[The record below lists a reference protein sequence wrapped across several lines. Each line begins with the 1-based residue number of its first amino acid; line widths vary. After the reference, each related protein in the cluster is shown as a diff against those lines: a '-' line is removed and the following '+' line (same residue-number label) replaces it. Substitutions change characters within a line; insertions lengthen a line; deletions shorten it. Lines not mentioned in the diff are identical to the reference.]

1 MSKTRNTVIFII
13 ITILLILSI
22 MLNVSMAKHLKD
34 VFIYNSQCVVNV
46 ADYNQD
52 IQEII
57 NGNADNDS
65 KNRTLFN
72 VKQQWDN
79 LTGFLINAKR
89 YSINS
94 SLLSDNLSKVNGT
107 MIRISD
113 TLQSL
118 LLKDVDNFTDSDRE
132 FLKTFVKVSNTI
144 QKSGSSL
151 RSKINF
157 ILPVYTQMRVKGNL
171 NSIVDAIINS
181 NL

>member
-1 MSKTRNTVIFII
+1 MYRVRNTVIYII
-13 ITILLILSI
+13 IGILLILSI

-34 VFIYNSQCVVNV
+34 VFIYNSQCIVNI

-52 IQEII
+52 IQDII
-57 NGNADNDS
+57 NGNTDNNS
-65 KNRTLFN
+65 KNKTIFN
-72 VKQQWDN
+72 VKQQWDD

-113 TLQSL
+113 NLQSL
-118 LLKDVDNFTDSDRE
+118 LLKDVNDFTNSDKE
-132 FLKTFVKVSNTI
+132 LLKTFIQISNNI
-144 QKSGSSL
+144 QKSGESL
-151 RSKINF
+151 RHKINF
-157 ILPVYTQMRVKGNL
+157 ILPMYTQMRVKGNL
-171 NSIVDAIINS
+171 NSIVNTIINS